1 MLANYE
7 QALLLIEKLEKQYG
21 SIIKVPDSNPELQ
34 KIHRLLPLDRP
45 YKNINYQRVRWL
57 NRQGYSIAHIA
68 QVTHHS
74 KAAVNKY
81 FLTYNIKPKR
91 AFKYRVKFNSA
102 TVAYYGTSL
111 IHLASLLLH
120 KKFHDA
126 VTAKRQ
132 LNAHGFH
139 IRTNSYIW
147 CQIPDGA
154 YYSLS
159 HSNHFAVKSGLDSYN
174 PNA

>member
-1 MLANYE
+1 MSTNYE
-7 QALLLIEKLEKQYG
+7 QALLLIEKLEKRYG
-21 SIIKVPDSNPELQ
+21 SIINVPDSNPELQ
-34 KIHRLLPLDRP
+34 EIHRLLPLDRP
-45 YKNINYQRVRWL
+45 YKDINYQRVHWL
-57 NRQGYSIAHIA
+57 YRQGYSIAHIA

-74 KAAVNKY
+74 KAAINKY

-111 IHLASLLLH
+111 IYLANLLLH
-120 KKFHDA
+120 KNIYDA
-126 VTAKRQ
+126 VTAKKR
-132 LNAHGFH
+132 LNAHGFY
-139 IRTNSYIW
+139 IRKSSYIW

-159 HSNHFAVKSGLDSYN
+159 HSNNFAVKSGLDSYN
-174 PNA
+174 PDA